1 MILKKGDNGENI
13 KTLQNFL
20 KITADGNFGPGT
32 EKAVKE
38 WQKTNGLTD
47 DGIVGPTTASKM
59 GIVLKEEVVSAK
71 PSEKKWENITIQGST
86 FPDAPIKTDMKISL
100 SKEMTSEY
108 LPTLEKAMGDQPKGF
123 KLLCTIMAQKEG
135 FFKGSRSYATNNP
148 GNIGNTDSGA
158 NKKNL
163 SLADGILLQ
172 KNYILSIVEG
182 KHSAFPM
189 NKKKTISPYYSPE
202 IAKNAKT
209 YGMSPYLPGY
219 EFIFTGQ
226 IDQFVKIY
234 STGARGGN
242 SYLSMIISYFNQNG
256 IKLSP
261 ESKIQDII
269 KIS

>member
-1 MILKKGDNGENI
+1 MTLKKGDNGENVKI
-13 KTLQNFL
+13 LQNFL
-20 KITADGNFGPGT
+20 KIKADGDFGPGT
-32 EKAVKE
+32 ELKVKE
-38 WQKTNGLTD
+38 WQKANSLTE
-47 DGIVGPTTASKM
+47 DGVVGPTTASKM
-59 GIVLKEEVVSAK
+59 GIVLKEEVTAQLL
-71 PSEKKWENITIQGST
+71 EKKWENLTIQGST

-100 SKEMTSEY
+100 SKEMINEY
-108 LPTLEKAMGDQPKGF
+108 LPALEKVMGDQPKGF

-182 KHSAFPM
+182 KHNAFSM
-189 NKKKTISPYYSPE
+189 NKKKIIPPYYSPE

-219 EFIFTGQ
+219 EFVFTGQ

-256 IKLSP
+256 IKISP

-269 KIS
+269 KID